1 MLLTVEVAKV
11 RSQVG
16 IDHDSVIALE
26 DLVWLVNSD
35 DPSTG
40 EEHLPTPAA
49 LADWVSDRRVSG
61 SLTGTAAELRSMHRL
76 RARLRAVF
84 DVAADGNEAGVVDA
98 INTLIA
104 DCDATPR
111 LVRHDH
117 LPLHLHF
124 TPNDA
129 PLDQRLGAEIAV
141 AIAIVVRD
149 LGYQRLRRCAA
160 PGCGRAL
167 VDLTKNRSRRYC
179 DAQCGNRVHVAAYRN
194 RR

>member
-1 MLLTVEVAKV
+1 V
-11 RSQVG
+11 Q
-16 IDHDSVIALE
+16 IDHDSAIALE

-40 EEHLPTPAA
+40 HEHLATTQAV
-49 LADWVSDRRVSG
+49 ADWVQRRRITG
-61 SLTGTAAELRSMHRL
+61 SHAGTTAELRAIHAL
-76 RARLRAVF
+76 RAQLRAVF
-84 DVAADGNEAGVVDA
+84 DLAADGNEAGVVDA
-98 INTLIA
+98 LNTMIS
-104 DCDATPR
+104 DNGATPQ
-111 LVRHDH
+111 LVRHDQ

-141 AIAIVVRD
+141 AVAIVVRD
-149 LGYQRLRRCAA
+149 LGYQRLRLCAA

-167 VDLTKNRSRRYC
+167 VDLTKNQSRRYC
-179 DAQCGNRVHVAAYRN
+179 DAQCGNRVHAAAYRN

>member
-1 MLLTVEVAKV
+1 V
-11 RSQVG
+11 R
-16 IDHDSVIALE
+16 IDHDTAIALE
-26 DLVWLVNSD
+26 DLAWIVNSD

-40 EEHLPTPAA
+40 EERLPTTEA
-49 LADWVSDRRVSG
+49 LADYVTERRITG
-61 SLTGTAAELRSMHRL
+61 SHAGTASELRAVHVL
-76 RARLRAVF
+76 RARLRSVF
-84 DVAADGNEAGVVDA
+84 DLAADGNEAGVVEALNDMITEYGA
-98 INTLIA
+98 V
-104 DCDATPR
+104 PQ
-111 LVRHDH
+111 LVRHDQ

-149 LGYQRLRRCAA
+149 SGYQRLRLCAA

-167 VDLTKNRSRRYC
+167 VDLTKNQSRRYC

-194 RR
+194 RHETS